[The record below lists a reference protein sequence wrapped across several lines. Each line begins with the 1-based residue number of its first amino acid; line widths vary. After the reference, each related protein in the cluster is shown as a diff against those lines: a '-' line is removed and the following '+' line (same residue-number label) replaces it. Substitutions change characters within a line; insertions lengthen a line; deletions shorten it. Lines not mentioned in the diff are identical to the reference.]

1 MNRHTDGLNP
11 APTPSMTVKQRIF
24 VALLLL
30 FALVVS
36 YFVVR
41 FVDPA
46 VSSACTLS
54 TPGLHWITAART
66 MAA

>member
-1 MNRHTDGLNP
+1 
-11 APTPSMTVKQRIF
+11 MTVKQRIF